1 MHDGNPVHIHTGRY
15 PRGIDVSNFKWK
27 FEYFVP
33 EERFS
38 GGEVQ
43 IWRPFVS
50 YLYAWYT
57 YLRETNKLSDIQLCG
72 KTGVNREKVGSR
84 IHVFKGKTISEIQL
98 CGKRGD
104 NQEKGGSEVECLW
117 FSMQCVCSSIFI
129 WKPLISLLFLIR
141 RAIISTDWTKN
152 RADKG
157 YPWRFRTIF
166 WKFLISSHCS
176 LHKFE
181 LFYYT
186 ETTQRC
192 LWFECLALQKTSK

>member
-1 MHDGNPVHIHTGRY
+1 MHDGNPVNIHTGMY

-27 FEYFVP
+27 FEYLVP

-38 GGEVQ
+38 GGGVQ

-50 YLYAWYT
+50 YLYVWYT
-57 YLRETNKLSDIQLCG
+57 YLRETNKLSEIQICG
-72 KTGVNREKVGSR
+72 KTGVNREKGGPQYTYLWGKQLVKFNFVGKEGTTR
-84 IHVFKGKTISEIQL
+84 
-98 CGKRGD
+98 KRGVQTSSACD
-104 NQEKGGSEVECLW
+104 FLCYVFVHLFVSENPW
-117 FSMQCVCSSIFI
+117 YPYYF
-129 WKPLISLLFLIR
+129 LFEEPSFQRIEQKTGQIKDTLEV
-141 RAIISTDWTKN
+141 
-152 RADKG
+152 
-157 YPWRFRTIF
+157 FRTIF

-192 LWFECLALQKTSK
+192 LWFECFALQKTTK